1 MRALKSRY
9 VAVAASA
16 AILGSAA
23 LASAGQVAI
32 IQPGSNQAA
41 GELLEP
47 RWLPWLGCWELFA
60 DAVGY
65 RETEGTGRR
74 VVCVNPR
81 PDGRGVTMTA
91 HLDGAVAGQDTVLA
105 DGRDHPTQES
115 GCEGWQRS
123 LWSADGHRLYNE
135 AASACEGGA
144 NRTLAGINMLVESDR
159 WLELQSMSLDGGE
172 HREMVIR
179 HYRRLADSALSDFG
193 FVPMALEL
201 TITAAT
207 ARAAASGPL
216 DIGDVLEIDE
226 RLPLEVTEAAILES
240 NSQFSLDSKELI
252 KLADSGLE
260 ERVID
265 LMVAVSF
272 PDRFLVDSGSRSGG
286 GGGGGY
292 AGIGVYGPILLRLLP
307 GFLLQ
312 PLHVAVLQSA
322 VLRPVLPGRLLRRRR
337 RSGQGAEGRQPV
349 RRQGP
354 CGPWLRP
361 RPGQA
366 RARRR
371 RWRPSL
377 QPRALRFRQ
386 WQVRGR
392 VRVVEL
398 VRWLGQELRWTQRFR
413 QRRLV
418 GRLCQAQGRQQAQ
431 GQAARRQGTLAGGR
445 EEGST
450 RFGEAP
456 S

>member
-292 AGIGVYGPILLRLLP
+292 AGIGVYGPSCYASFRGSYYSPYTSLYCSPRYYDPYYRGGYYGGGGVPVRVPKGGSLF
-307 GFLLQ
+307 GGK
-312 PLHVAVLQSA
+312 VLA
-322 VLRPVLPGRLLRRRR
+322 GRGYARVRARPEPVDGGGGRAFSRGLFGSGNG
-337 RSGQGAEGRQPV
+337 RSGGGSGSSSSSGGSAKSSV
-349 RRQGP
+349 GP
-354 CGPWLRP
+354 SGFGKGGSSGGSAKPKGGSKRKAKP
-361 RPGQA
+361 RGDKE
-366 RARRR
+366 R
-371 RWRPSL
+371 
-377 QPRALRFRQ
+377 
-386 WQVRGR
+386 
-392 VRVVEL
+392 
-398 VRWLGQELRWTQRFR
+398 
-413 QRRLV
+413 
-418 GRLCQAQGRQQAQ
+418 
-431 GQAARRQGTLAGGR
+431 
-445 EEGST
+445 
-450 RFGEAP
+450 
-456 S
+456 